1 MSAVSLEV
9 AEKDV
14 NSWLNYKK
22 LSTAKKEDKKDAI
35 KKLIALIA
43 EGKITLD
50 PDTFILKHELCFE
63 VGETAKIQK
72 LEYKPRINVGE
83 LQNNLRGVDVMEDMT
98 GYMVAYGAA
107 LTGQPKGIIKL
118 LDTEDFTV
126 VQTIAGFFS

>member
-1 MSAVSLEV
+1 MSAISLEV

-14 NSWLNYKK
+14 NSWLSYKK
-22 LSTAKKEDKKDAI
+22 LSDAKKEEKKDAI

-43 EGKITLD
+43 DGKITLD
-50 PDTFILKHELCFE
+50 PETFVLKHELSFE
-63 VGETAKIQK
+63 VGDSVKIK
-72 LEYKPRINVGE
+72 NLEYKPRINVGE

-107 LTGQPKGIIKL
+107 LTGQPKNIIKL

>member
-1 MSAVSLEV
+1 MSAISLEV

-14 NSWLNYKK
+14 NSWLSYKK
-22 LSTAKKEDKKDAI
+22 LSDAKKEEKKDAI

-43 EGKITLD
+43 DGKITLD
-50 PDTFILKHELCFE
+50 PETFVLKHELSFE
-63 VGETAKIQK
+63 VGDSVKIK
-72 LEYKPRINVGE
+72 NLEYKPRINVGE

-98 GYMVAYGAA
+98 GYMVSYGAA

>member
-1 MSAVSLEV
+1 MPAVSIEI

-22 LSTAKKEDKKDAI
+22 LSDAKKEDKKDAI
-35 KKLIALIA
+35 KKLVALIA
-43 EGKITLD
+43 DGKLTLD
-50 PDTFILKHELCFE
+50 PETFILKQELCWE
-63 VGETAKIQK
+63 VGETLKVGK

-83 LQNNLRGVDVMEDMT
+83 LQMNLRGVDVMEDMT

-107 LTGQPKGIIKL
+107 LTGQPKNIIKL